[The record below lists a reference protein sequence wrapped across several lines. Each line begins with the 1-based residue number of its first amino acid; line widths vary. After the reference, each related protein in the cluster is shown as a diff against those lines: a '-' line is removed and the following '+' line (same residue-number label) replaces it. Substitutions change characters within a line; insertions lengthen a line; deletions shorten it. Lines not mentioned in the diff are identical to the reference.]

1 VSTRQ
6 ATRRRRRTRQLVSG
20 VGLVVVLTGI
30 WAFRPRARSVESA
43 LVTRGDIRIEV
54 VDEGRT
60 RMHDVYVIAAPAAG
74 RVLRIEVEPGD
85 TVKENDRLASMVQGV
100 AAPLD
105 VRRAAESRAAVDA
118 AVARHRAAVA
128 AADLATREAQRIRLL
143 ADAKLVAEVARD
155 AADAR
160 ARTAMA
166 SVDAAAAE
174 LAQARSTLLVDAA
187 TRATH
192 QSTLAIRAPAAGQV
206 LRVWQESES
215 VVSAGAPL
223 LTIGDPR
230 TIEIQADFR
239 SEDAVRMRP
248 DMSAVIEAWGGAPL
262 PARVA
267 RIEPAAYTKVS
278 ALGIE
283 EQRTKVLLTLLH
295 PPPAALRAHDF
306 RLDARVTLAARHDV
320 LKVPQAALFRSDDK
334 WRAFRIENGRARS
347 ITVTIGIGDGDE
359 REVLQGLALGD
370 RVVLYPRPDLLEG
383 ARVR

>member
-1 VSTRQ
+1 MIG
-6 ATRRRRRTRQLVSG
+6 A
-20 VGLVVVLTGI
+20 GLVVVLAGI

-43 LVTRGDIRIEV
+43 LLTRGEIRIEV

-60 RMHDVYVIAAPAAG
+60 RMHDLYVIAAPAAG
-74 RVLRIEVEPGD
+74 RVLRIAVEPGD
-85 TVKENDRLASMVQGV
+85 TVKENKRLASMVQGV

-118 AVARHRAAVA
+118 AAARQRAALA
-128 AADLATREAQRIRLL
+128 AAEWATRESQRLRRL
-143 ADAKLVAEVARD
+143 ADAKLVAEAERD

-160 ARTAMA
+160 ARAAMA
-166 SVDAAAAE
+166 SAEAAAAE
-174 LAQARSTLLVDAA
+174 LAQARSALLVDAA
-187 TRATH
+187 TRDPH
-192 QSTLAIRAPAAGQV
+192 RDTLAIRAPAAGRV

-230 TIEIQADFR
+230 TIEIVADYR
-239 SEDAVRMRP
+239 SDDAVRMRP
-248 DMSAVIEAWGGAPL
+248 GMPAVIEAWGGPPL
-262 PARVA
+262 AARVA

-283 EQRTKVLLTLLH
+283 EQRTKVLLLLSQ
-295 PPPAALRAHDF
+295 PPPDALRAQDF
-306 RLDARVTLAARHDV
+306 RLDARVTLAARHN
-320 LKVPQAALFRSDDK
+320 LLRIPQAALFRSDDQ

-347 ITVTIGIGDGDE
+347 IEVTVGIGDGND

-370 RVVLYPRPDLLEG
+370 RVVLYPRSDLLDG

>member
-1 VSTRQ
+1 MIG
-6 ATRRRRRTRQLVSG
+6 A
-20 VGLVVVLTGI
+20 GLVVVLAGI

-43 LVTRGDIRIEV
+43 LLTRGEIRIEV

-60 RMHDVYVIAAPAAG
+60 RMHDLYVIAAPAAG
-74 RVLRIEVEPGD
+74 RVLRIAVEPGD
-85 TVKENDRLASMVQGV
+85 TVKENKRLASMVQGV

-118 AVARHRAAVA
+118 AAARQRAALA
-128 AADLATREAQRIRLL
+128 AAEWATRESQRLRRL
-143 ADAKLVAEVARD
+143 AEAERD

-160 ARTAMA
+160 ARAAMA
-166 SVDAAAAE
+166 SVEAAAAE
-174 LAQARSTLLVDAA
+174 LAQARSALLVDAA
-187 TRATH
+187 TRDTH
-192 QSTLAIRAPAAGQV
+192 RDTLAIRAPAAGRV

-230 TIEIQADFR
+230 TIEIVADYR
-239 SEDAVRMRP
+239 SDDAVRMRP
-248 DMSAVIEAWGGAPL
+248 GMPAVIEAWGGPPL
-262 PARVA
+262 AARVA

-283 EQRTKVLLTLLH
+283 EQRTKVLLLLSQ
-295 PPPAALRAHDF
+295 PPPDALRAQDF
-306 RLDARVTLAARHDV
+306 RLDARVTLAARHN
-320 LKVPQAALFRSDDK
+320 LLRIPQAALFRSDDQ

-347 ITVTIGIGDGDE
+347 IEVTVGIGDGND

-370 RVVLYPRPDLLEG
+370 RVVLYPRSDLLDG